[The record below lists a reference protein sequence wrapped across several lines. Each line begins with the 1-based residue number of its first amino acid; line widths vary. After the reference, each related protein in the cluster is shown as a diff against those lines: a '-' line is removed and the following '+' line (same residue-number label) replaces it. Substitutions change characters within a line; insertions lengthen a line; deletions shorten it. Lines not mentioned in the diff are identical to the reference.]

1 MYDVQNMGHDEL
13 TKVIEQNFKEVDE
26 KLLEEADKV
35 RKQYYGKSV
44 YLRGLIEISN
54 YCKKD
59 CYYCGISASNK
70 NVNRYRLTKDEI
82 LDCCKVGFDA
92 GLNTF
97 VLQGGEDT
105 YFTDDILVDIIS
117 AIREEY
123 PTVAITLSLGER
135 SRESYEK
142 LYKSGANRYLLRHE
156 TANKQHYEKLHPK
169 SHSLETRMECLRELK
184 RIGFQTGSGFMV
196 NSPYQTAS
204 DLASDLLFLKD
215 LQPEMVGIGP
225 FISQKDTRFVDF
237 ENGNVD
243 QTVVMVALTRLM
255 LPKALIPSTTAL
267 GTLSKDGRMRA
278 IKSGANVIMP
288 NLSPVEN
295 RSKYALY
302 DGKIISE
309 VEVVESISELEKE
322 INSIG
327 YNIDL
332 RRGDCVN

>member
-1 MYDVQNMGHDEL
+1 MYDVQNMSHDEL
-13 TKVIEQNFKEVDE
+13 TKIIEKNFEKVDE
-26 KLLEEADKV
+26 ELLKEADKV

-70 NVNRYRLTKDEI
+70 NVNRYRLTKGEI
-82 LDCCKVGFDA
+82 LDCCKVGYEA

-97 VLQGGEDT
+97 VLQGGEDI

-135 SRESYEK
+135 TRESYER
-142 LYKSGANRYLLRHE
+142 LFEAGANRYLLRHE
-156 TANKQHYEKLHPK
+156 TASYEHYEKLHPK
-169 SHSLETRMECLRELK
+169 SHLLSDRMDCLRELK
-184 RIGFQTGSGFMV
+184 QIGFQTGSGFMV
-196 NSPYQTAS
+196 NSPYQTPS
-204 DLASDLLFLKD
+204 DLANDLLFLKD
-215 LQPEMVGIGP
+215 LQPHMVGIGP
-225 FISQKDTRFVDF
+225 FISQKDTRFVNF
-237 ENGNVD
+237 ENGSVD
-243 QTVVMVALTRLM
+243 QTLVMVALTRLM

-267 GTLSKDGRMRA
+267 GTLSKDGRMQA
-278 IKSGANVIMP
+278 IMSGANVIMP

-302 DGKIISE
+302 DGKIVSE
-309 VEVVESISELEKE
+309 VEVVESIQELEKE

-327 YNIDL
+327 YYIDL
-332 RRGDCVN
+332 SRGDCIK